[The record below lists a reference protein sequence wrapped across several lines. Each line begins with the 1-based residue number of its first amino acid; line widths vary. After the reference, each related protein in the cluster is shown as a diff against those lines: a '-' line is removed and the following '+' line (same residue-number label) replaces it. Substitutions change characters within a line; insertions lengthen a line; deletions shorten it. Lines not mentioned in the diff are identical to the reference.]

1 MKKSIIKLMPI
12 GGQAENGKS
21 MYCLEIDDNWFIIDA
36 GYRFPEVD
44 KLGVDVIIPNFDYL

>member
-21 MYCLEIDDNWFIIDA
+21 MYCLEID
-36 GYRFPEVD
+36 Y
-44 KLGVDVIIPNFDYL
+44 Y